1 MLQMACE
8 MSLAE
13 SSERQIQVEESR
25 RKVARRLQD
34 LGLQRL
40 DTEACGNCMFIAIS
54 FSAGVALNHD
64 DLRQAVCNHLRTME
78 DTFKDLIEER
88 FPDYASYVDNMARD
102 GSWGDDLVLQSC
114 AALFMRPVRVV
125 SAENEEHEGI
135 REFLPPQCVA
145 SDAWG
150 PPITIAYLSWSHF
163 EATCPLPEDAPKGE
177 APQRTV
183 KMERS

>member
-8 MSLAE
+8 QSLAE
-13 SSERQIQVEESR
+13 SPERQIQVDEAR
-25 RKVARRLQD
+25 CKVASRLED

-40 DTEACGNCMFIAIS
+40 DTKACGNCMFIAIS
-54 FSAGVALNHD
+54 FSAGVALDHD
-64 DLRQAVCNHLRTME
+64 DLRQAVCNHVRTME
-78 DTFKDLIEER
+78 DTFKDLIEVR
-88 FPDYASYVDNMARD
+88 FPDYASYVDHMSRD
-102 GSWGDDLVLQSC
+102 GSWGGERVLQSC

-125 SAENEEHEGI
+125 SAESEEHEGI

-150 PPITIAYLSWSHF
+150 PPITWSHF
-163 EATCPLPEDAPKGE
+163 EATCPLAEDSPNGE